1 MPETSLSAIAASSAD
16 DLWSAANLLRN
27 LAWIAND
34 AGFKPEVL
42 EGDFAQGLYEIA
54 QELDNTH
61 TLLKTASKC
70 ASLQTQKG

>member
-1 MPETSLSAIAASSAD
+1 MPDISLPVIAD
-16 DLWSAANLLRN
+16 DIWSAADMLRN

-34 AGFKPEVL
+34 AGFKPEAL
-42 EGDFAQGLYEIA
+42 EGDFAQALYEIA
-54 QELDNTH
+54 QELDDTH

>member
-1 MPETSLSAIAASSAD
+1 MPETSLPAIAASSAD
-16 DLWSAANLLRN
+16 DIWNAADTLRH

-34 AGFKPEVL
+34 AGFKPAVL

-54 QELDNTH
+54 QELDDMH